1 MNSIKYI
8 FLLLLSLFAAV
19 WVPGNSRAQAQEKN
33 ASSLQSDDQILEEL
47 FKNSYGFYQ
56 KIRHTN
62 GAYFDMYKLEGT
74 TDRGSVANIGMGLM
88 SLCVGHEMGWE
99 PDAEAMVLQTLK
111 TVVDGTDEFY
121 LSRNAL
127 GCFIHFYDINTGA
140 ARGTNYSPIDTD
152 LLLGGALFAKR
163 YFYNNS
169 EITAYVDNLF
179 NSVDHSVFVG
189 DVNKGQIALSMNL
202 NGTPTESWTIPY
214 NEYMIV
220 AWFAK
225 NQSTD
230 PNSPANQLWENFYS
244 SPENIKHCVYPG
256 QNGSNY
262 PVLSPSNLRFTSM
275 FTFMF
280 NHNFVHPF
288 STDQAYQKEMLN
300 AMKADSAWWADR
312 TELEALGKQPYE
324 WGTGAGVGAPDSKYS
339 VDRICLPGN
348 VNTDKD
354 QNPNRNVS
362 PHILA
367 GFSPVA
373 PERVRAD
380 LLAMYKDPRDIG
392 KVELEAGKPILWKY
406 SYADL
411 NWKPNKVEGVDYSC
425 MVFGL
430 AALPQFL
437 GAEFFQVYNDF
448 FNPEA
453 PVYNKVTAVHT
464 IPKRVVEINVFPNP
478 TSSKIRI
485 EGIKIN
491 EVKQLTILTINGSIV
506 NHLALSEYG
515 SKVEIDVEKL
525 VAGNYIVRVL
535 NNSGELYAGKF
546 VKLTEN

>member
-1 MNSIKYI
+1 MIPSKRTFVVLCVILFNLTMYAQMNNT
-8 FLLLLSLFAAV
+8 LS
-19 WVPGNSRAQAQEKN
+19 NQK
-33 ASSLQSDDQILEEL
+33 SDDEILTEL
-47 FKNSYGFYQ
+47 FRNSYGFYQ

-62 GAYFDMYKLEGT
+62 GAYFDMFKLEGT

-111 TVVDGTDEFY
+111 TVVDGTNEFY
-121 LSRNAL
+121 LSRNAK

-163 YFYNNS
+163 YFHNNN
-169 EITAYVDNLF
+169 EIASYVDNLF

-189 DVNKGQIALSMNL
+189 DVNAGQIALSMNL
-202 NGTPTESWTIPY
+202 NGTPSGSWTLPY

-225 NQSTD
+225 NQSPESD
-230 PNSPANQLWENFYS
+230 SPANQLWEKHYS
-244 SPENIKHCVYPG
+244 SPENLKQCVYPG
-256 QNGSNY
+256 KNGTNY
-262 PVLSPSNLRFTSM
+262 PVIAPSYYRFTTM

-280 NHNFVHPF
+280 NHNFVHSF
-288 STDQAYQKEMLN
+288 SFDPEYQEAMLM

-312 TELEALGKQPYE
+312 TELEVYGKQPYE

-339 VDRICLPGN
+339 VDRICLPQN

-367 GFSPVA
+367 GFAPVA
-373 PERVRAD
+373 PERVRTD
-380 LLAMYKDPRDIG
+380 ILAMYKDPRKIG
-392 KVELEAGKPILWKY
+392 QIELEPGKPILWKY
-406 SYADL
+406 SYIDL

-437 GAEFFQVYNDF
+437 GPEFFQVYNDF
-448 FNPEA
+448 FNPET
-453 PVYNKVTAVHT
+453 PVYDKVTSAKT
-464 IPKRVVEINVFPNP
+464 ILKNSVISVYPNP
-478 TSSKIRI
+478 ANTKIH
-485 EGIKIN
+485 IKGTQFYDCK
-491 EVKQLTILTINGSIV
+491 ELVILNVNGSIV
-506 NHLALSEYG
+506 QRISESEYG
-515 SKVEIDVEKL
+515 STLNVEQLNQGTYIIRL
-525 VAGNYIVRVL
+525 VKK
-535 NNSGELYAGKF
+535 SGEVYTGKF
-546 VKLTEN
+546 MKL